1 MIMKIS
7 EIRNIPVAELQEKLD
22 AEVANYNQMLLNH
35 SVSPLENPNQIKEAR
50 RTIARIK
57 TVMREIELNN
67 K

>member
-1 MIMKIS
+1 MKIA